1 MATTTPLESENVRR
15 TCQNESIDFTTRDH
29 EKILQSLRLVNP
41 PIPELAAGLKDYLS
55 VLSRGSSLA
64 LSRGEDLASIR
75 LSKSIES
82 LFSTAT
88 PRVIDGP
95 PITWTMLILFAGP
108 QFDGPSRL
116 KIGETE
122 VELPEDDLNLVRSG
136 RPWRFLSPWP
146 DSDDCEKELR
156 SVESA
161 LWELN
166 DTKLSITAVLSEISV
181 VEHRLRNR
189 FHFITQRYANQRGGI
204 PQEENP
210 GCGSTPS
217 RPPPLAG
224 SGTTVPRVDEN
235 TASEHVPPFPANVP
249 LPASEQS
256 AQNAAPDPCN
266 AGLSKPFVAG
276 NSIQVDIPQPLNT
289 VRPKRRSR
297 ASNFI
302 ATLRE

>member
-1 MATTTPLESENVRR
+1 M
-15 TCQNESIDFTTRDH
+15 
-29 EKILQSLRLVNP
+29 
-41 PIPELAAGLKDYLS
+41 PELAAGLKDHLS

-75 LSKSIES
+75 QSKSIES

-88 PRVIDGP
+88 PRVIGGP

-116 KIGETE
+116 KIGETQ
-122 VELPEDDLNLVRSG
+122 VELPENDLNLIRSG

-146 DSDDCEKELR
+146 ESDDCKKELR

-161 LWELN
+161 LQELN
-166 DTKLSITAVLSEISV
+166 DTKMSITAVLSEITV

-189 FHFITQRYANQRGGI
+189 SHFITQRYANQRGGI
-204 PQEENP
+204 PQEEHP
-210 GCGSTPS
+210 GCGSTQS
-217 RPPPLAG
+217 RPPLLTG
-224 SGTTVPRVDEN
+224 SGTTVSRADEN
-235 TASEHVPPFPANVP
+235 TAYEHVPPFPANVP

-256 AQNAAPDPCN
+256 AQKSAPDPCD
-266 AGLSKPFVAG
+266 AGLSEPLVAG
-276 NSIQVDIPQPLNT
+276 NRIQVDIPQPLNT

-302 ATLRE
+302 ETLRE